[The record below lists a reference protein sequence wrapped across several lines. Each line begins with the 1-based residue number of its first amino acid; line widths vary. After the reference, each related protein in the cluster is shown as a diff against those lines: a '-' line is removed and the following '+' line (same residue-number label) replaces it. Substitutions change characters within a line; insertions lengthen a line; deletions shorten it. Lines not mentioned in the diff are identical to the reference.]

1 MNSIKFEIQPEY
13 EVLDAK
19 EKSLIHTLIS
29 LETPPIAED
38 KERLPIAVVIV
49 IDKSKSMYGEKLNSV
64 IEASSSLINWL
75 TRKDYVG
82 VVAYDTNVEIIQ
94 PLTSLTD
101 KHSIIKRIQSITAGS
116 STNLSGG
123 WLQALKM
130 LREHE
135 EKSIKRILL
144 LTDGMANTGIVNPA
158 ELKKI
163 AKEHSKIG
171 IITTTMGV
179 GKDFSES
186 LLKDIAMEGLGKFY
200 FIEGPEDS
208 SEIFFKEFGNIASL
222 YGQSLEIKLNF
233 FSGIQFKE
241 ILSEVPCE
249 YKDNVLII
257 RPGDLRSD
265 DVRNF
270 IIITEIDGSL
280 ASKQEKL
287 ISAEV
292 SFYNIQ
298 KNSEYQKIQVEFKP
312 KFGLNVNLDKYENKK
327 VKLESLI
334 AASSK
339 AMIEAS
345 RLSSEQDLSSAK
357 DLIVRTEKR
366 IEENLHLDPEL
377 LKRLLDRLKDIQRN
391 LEENIVMASKKIM
404 AGALD
409 LSDSFIFKEKISGKT
424 AHNKIYEIYLEGQ
437 LDLYKCPELKSK
449 IKNIIE
455 DGYRYLIFDM
465 SNLNYI
471 DSSGIGTLIQIS
483 NWIKNRNGLIV
494 FTNIQGNV
502 EKIFELTK
510 LNEFFIIKDSLAMG
524 RIFIQEFL
532 QQKETQ

>member
-1 MNSIKFEIQPEY
+1 MNSIKFEVLPEY
-13 EVLDAK
+13 EVLDVK
-19 EKSLIHTLIS
+19 DKSLIHTLVS

-64 IEASSSLINWL
+64 IEASSSLVNWL

-82 VVAYDTNVEIIQ
+82 IVAYDTNVEVIQ
-94 PLTSLTD
+94 PLIPLTD
-101 KHSIIKRIQSITAGS
+101 KHSVIKKIQSITVGS

-135 EKSIKRILL
+135 EKSIKRIIL
-144 LTDGMANTGIVNPA
+144 LTDGIANTGIVNPM
-158 ELKKI
+158 ELRKI
-163 AKEHSKIG
+163 AKEHSNIG
-171 IITTTMGV
+171 IVTTTMGV
-179 GKDFSES
+179 GRDFSES
-186 LLKDIAMEGLGKFY
+186 LLKDIAMDGLGRFY

-222 YGQSLEIKLNF
+222 YGQSLEIKLIF
-233 FSGIQFKE
+233 YKGIQFKE
-241 ILSEVPCE
+241 ILSEVPYE
-249 YKDNVLII
+249 FKDNVLII

-270 IIITEIDGSL
+270 VIMVEIDGPV

-287 ISAEV
+287 ITAEF

-298 KNSEYQKIQVEFKP
+298 KNSEYQKFQMEFKP
-312 KFGLNVNLDKYENKK
+312 KFGLNVNLDKYVNKK

-345 RLSSEQDLSSAK
+345 RLSAERDLSAAK
-357 DLIVRTEKR
+357 ELIVRTERR
-366 IEENLHLDPEL
+366 IEDNLSLEPEL
-377 LKRLLDRLKDIQRN
+377 LKRLLDRLKDMQKN
-391 LEENIVMASKKIM
+391 LEENIVIASKKIM
-404 AGALD
+404 AGAFD
-409 LSDSFIFKEKISGKT
+409 ISDSLSFKEKISGKT
-424 AHNKIYEIYLEGQ
+424 PHNKIYEIYLEGQ
-437 LDLYKCPELKSK
+437 LDLYKCPELKTK
-449 IKNIIE
+449 VKNIIE
-455 DGYRYLIFDM
+455 EGYRYFICDM

-483 NWIKNRNGLIV
+483 NWVKNRNGLIV
-494 FTNIQGNV
+494 FTNVQGNV
-502 EKIFELTK
+502 EKIFELTR
-510 LNEFFIIKDSLAMG
+510 LNEFFVIKDSLAMG
-524 RIFIQEFL
+524 RIMIQEFL
-532 QQKETQ
+532 QQKETK